1 MQATSDI
8 FLGWTTSPHGEFY
21 VRQLRDAKLSP
32 MIETIDEAMF
42 TLFAQ
47 ACGWNLARAHA
58 KTGDADGIRGY
69 LGKSDKFDEAVASFA
84 EAYADQ
90 AERDYAAFRAAVKA
104 GKVQV
109 YAENPTMAASHGTH

>member
-1 MQATSDI
+1 
-8 FLGWTTSPHGEFY
+8 
-21 VRQLRDAKLSP
+21 

-58 KTGDADGIRGY
+58 KTG
-69 LGKSDKFDEAVASFA
+69 VASFA